1 MNAKFDV
8 SLSRMEDTLNLEGGM
23 VYLLDHVF
31 LLLTAI
37 LPIDVWMAYLL
48 GRHSQDL
55 CKERNDV
62 NF

>member
-8 SLSRMEDTLNLEGGM
+8 SLSRMEDMLNLEGGM

-48 GRHSQDL
+48 GRYS
-55 CKERNDV
+55 
-62 NF
+62 